1 MYDRIAIVLFLV
13 NSKRHHVIAIVSGK
27 TYIALCGARI
37 KNTRHKISGIY
48 IYVAN
53 VNFVIYHVNYMYVCI
68 DVCTTYLFSLTTRSI
83 MLSVSLFLP
92 LSLFYLIAF
101 RPTHRFHMAVCL
113 ANGLTNEFRI
123 WI

>member
-37 KNTRHKISGIY
+37 KNTQHKISGIY

-83 MLSVSLFLP
+83 MLSVSLVLP